1 MEILNPPMEIPW
13 IVRVMGLSTNQ
24 QRICHCLQG
33 IWLIGN
39 VMGIS
44 CLFSSGSLF
53 GPEEA
58 REMMEGVMMGFK
70 PT

>member
-1 MEILNPPMEIPW
+1 MEIPW